1 MHDDFSAFF
10 GDNQPL
16 LADLSAESVR
26 KSFKKG
32 ELIVGEGDTDN
43 SVFYILDGEA
53 NALRYSINGAEVFID
68 TFGSGDLVGEMA
80 VLTNGPRTADIYAL
94 SDLQMAVFSAA
105 AFNSLMAR
113 HGAMGLQVSRLLARR
128 VLATTR
134 RMFEQTTLSSKGRVY
149 AELLRMAVPGSGS
162 EQLILSVPS
171 ISDLAKKLNIA
182 RETVSRTFSEL
193 KANDIVKSRGR
204 DLIIPSP
211 HLLLERLN

>member
-10 GDNQPL
+10 GENQPL
-16 LADLSAESVR
+16 LGDLLTESVR

-43 SVFYILDGEA
+43 SVFYILEGEA
-53 NALRYSINGAEVFID
+53 SALRYSVNGAEVFID

-80 VLTNGPRTADIYAL
+80 VLTDGPRTADIYAL
-94 SDLQMAVFSAA
+94 SDLRMAVFSAP
-105 AFNSLMAR
+105 AFISLMER
-113 HGAMGLQVSRLLARR
+113 HGVMGLRVSRLLARR

-149 AELLRMAVPGSGS
+149 AELLRMAVPGSSS
-162 EQLILSVPS
+162 EQHILGMSS

-182 RETVSRTFSEL
+182 RETVSRTVSEL
-193 KANDIVKSRGR
+193 KAEDIIRAQGR
-204 DLIIPSP
+204 DLVIPAP